1 MLRTRIR
8 AGPLAGFVLSALFAA
23 CFAVLG
29 VGELFIPALS
39 PEMGMPAPVTLRV
52 PYGPR
57 IVRDTHDGS
66 FTLSYEHR
74 RVIVPRGTVLSEHN
88 EDHNAAMAYE
98 TVRRMRRPGLGAR
111 LASLYAIYLIVC
123 LMLTVYL
130 RRFGQNRVRLLRT
143 QVGMFVLMTSSL
155 IVAKLLLLFTAL
167 PEFWMPVAA
176 LPLWVAI
183 AFDRRTA
190 FLVEVGVA
198 FIASSLLRF
207 DVVLLSVLLV
217 RGIAATMFF
226 FKRKGSRQ
234 LFVAGSLAGIAGAIG
249 FIALTVLFE
258 GSFDLGADLK
268 RWLGSNV
275 LACVGGGLLVG
286 VLGRSL
292 REPAERAM
300 GHVPRDKLLDLTD
313 LEQPLLKKMAAEA
326 PGSWE
331 HARAMANLAE
341 ASAAA
346 IGADALLTRVGAY
359 YHDLGKTVQPKY
371 FIENLPPGE
380 RSPHE
385 ELDPE
390 VSADAIMAHVVMGTK
405 ILREGNI
412 PEPVVEF
419 AYTHHGT
426 QVVEYFWHKCVEHG
440 NPKDLTQE
448 HFRYPGMKPQ
458 TKETAILMLVDS
470 IEAASRTIWPPE
482 HKKFEEMIQR
492 VMFSKLASGQLD
504 QSGLT
509 IEDLRIMTSRM
520 ASTLVNMYHGRI
532 KYPWQR
538 ESDRA
543 GHTPAPPTVT
553 PHPTRPGTPTPVPAS
568 SAPGRD
574 GSAAPP
580 PSSSARGAVPPS
592 PASVRGAAP
601 PPPASVRGAAPPPSS
616 SARGAVAPVVVDEA
630 GGPVKDES
638 PAESV
643 RTPRKTH

>member
-8 AGPLAGFVLSALFAA
+8 AGPLAGLVLSALFAA
-23 CFAVLG
+23 LFAVIS

-39 PEMGMPAPVTLRV
+39 PEMGEPAPVTLRV

-66 FTLSYEHR
+66 FTLSYEHG
-74 RVIVPRGTVLSEHN
+74 RVIVPRGTVLSEHD

-111 LASLYAIYLIVC
+111 IASLYVMYLIVS

-143 QVGMFVLMTSSL
+143 QVGMFVLMTGSL
-155 IVAKLLLLFTAL
+155 VVAKLLLLFTAL

-190 FLVEVGVA
+190 FLVEVGVG
-198 FIASSLLRF
+198 FIAASLLRF
-207 DVVLLSVLLV
+207 DVVLLSVLLM

-234 LFVAGSLAGIAGAIG
+234 LLASGSFAGLAGAIG

-275 LACVGGGLLVG
+275 LACIGGGLLVG
-286 VLGRSL
+286 LLGRTL

-371 FIENLPPGE
+371 FIENLAPGE

-385 ELDPE
+385 DLEPD

-426 QVVEYFWHKCVEHG
+426 QVVEYFWHKCLEHG
-440 NPKDLTQE
+440 NPKGLTQD

-482 HKKFEEMIQR
+482 QKKFEEMIQR
-492 VMFSKLASGQLD
+492 VIFSKLAAGQLD

-520 ASTLVNMYHGRI
+520 ASTLVNMNHGRI

-538 ESDRA
+538 EADRA
-543 GHTPAPPTVT
+543 GQPPTPT
-553 PHPTRPGTPTPVPAS
+553 PHPSRPGTPTPTPSPARPATPTPTPPS
-568 SAPGRD
+568 GAPARD
-574 GSAAPP
+574 GSAAAP
-580 PSSSARGAVPPS
+580 PSSPRGE
-592 PASVRGAAP
+592 AP
-601 PPPASVRGAAPPPSS
+601 
-616 SARGAVAPVVVDEA
+616 A
-630 GGPVKDES
+630 GGDDGEGASGAKDGQPEDS
-638 PAESV
+638 DRA
-643 RTPRKTH
+643 PRKAH